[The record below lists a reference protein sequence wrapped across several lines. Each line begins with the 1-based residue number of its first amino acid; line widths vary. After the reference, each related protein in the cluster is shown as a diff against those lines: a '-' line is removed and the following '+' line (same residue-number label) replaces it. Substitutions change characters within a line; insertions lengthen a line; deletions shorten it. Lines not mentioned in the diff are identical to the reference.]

1 MLFGKKFFFFK
12 PFQTQFNITNNQILY
27 STDVHNQSGFDQTM
41 KTESKMGPVYDGE
54 NIVFYH
60 KDFSNCI
67 FWNEN
72 LRTANWN
79 KKVKESLTE
88 SADYKYGKDRPKE
101 QDFWNKEMQRKNEVM
116 FSDKQKVNLSL
127 KAPFY

>member
-1 MLFGKKFFFFK
+1 
-12 PFQTQFNITNNQILY
+12 
-27 STDVHNQSGFDQTM
+27 
-41 KTESKMGPVYDGE
+41 MGPVYDGE

-60 KDFSNCI
+60 KDFSNCT

-72 LRTANWN
+72 LQTANWN

-116 FSDKQKVNLSL
+116 FSDKQKVFYL
-127 KAPFY
+127 KMNIINRKLYNNWDF